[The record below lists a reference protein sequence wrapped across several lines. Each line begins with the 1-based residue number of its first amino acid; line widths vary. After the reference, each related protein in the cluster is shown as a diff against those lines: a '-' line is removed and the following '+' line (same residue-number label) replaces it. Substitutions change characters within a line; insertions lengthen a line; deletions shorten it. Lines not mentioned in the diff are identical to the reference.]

1 MGATEAIDALDR
13 DLTSTLQGPGA
24 WTGFVRLSRRPALR
38 LRADIFEL
46 RKRRC
51 EFSVTRDALELR
63 VPGHRYRFSLKGLCP
78 LSEFSGTELIVTFHP
93 DETPSGTP
101 AGSSELDRA
110 TVRILNIGRGG
121 KSVFVTRAINAV
133 ADIAERNAEQSLAA
147 PATAPSDWEVLLR
160 ALAAPDLVDRSALTS
175 PLAQARLRGIEARQ
189 QLLESEG
196 GTISAEE
203 AGRAL
208 GVQRQAVDKRRQAG
222 TLLGLSTGGHGYRY
236 PSWQFTR
243 DGVLGGL
250 EPTLRALARH
260 DDWMK
265 LAFFV
270 TGNDRLA
277 GRSPVERLRDGK
289 VNEVLDAAQVYGQH
303 GAA

>member
-1 MGATEAIDALDR
+1 MAPTEALDALDR
-13 DLTSTLQGPGA
+13 DLTSTLQQSGP
-24 WTGFVRLSRRPALR
+24 WTDFVRLSRRPTLR
-38 LRADIFEL
+38 LKADVFEL

-51 EFSVTRDALELR
+51 EFSLTREALELKT
-63 VPGHRYRFSLKGLCP
+63 PGNRYRFSLKGLCP
-78 LSEFSGTELIVTFHP
+78 LSEFTGQILTVTFHP
-93 DETPSGTP
+93 LEDASASPQ
-101 AGSSELDRA
+101 GSSELDRA
-110 TVRILNIGRGG
+110 TWRAANAARGG
-121 KSVFVTRAINAV
+121 KHVFVTRALNAV
-133 ADIAERNAEQSLAA
+133 ADIAERNPEQSLAA

-160 ALAAPDLVDRSALTS
+160 ALATPELVDLSTSSS

-189 QLLESEG
+189 QLLEAEG
-196 GTISAEE
+196 GTFSAEE

-222 TLLGLSTGGHGYRY
+222 TLLGLSTGAHGYRY

-243 DGVLGGL
+243 DGVLGGV
-250 EPTLRALARH
+250 EPALRALARH

-277 GRSPVERLRDGK
+277 GRSPVQRLRDGK
-289 VNEVLDAAQVYGQH
+289 VSEVLDAAQVYGQH